1 MSVVRWTTRRAKEE
15 RELRNCVEKALFNR
29 FVCECRC
36 TVQFLSSPQNRLLV
50 VISSS
55 QLANVDNNLHGLFH
69 DLNRDELIRAVE
81 VDSASEDVRAWE
93 TFEAELGAV
102 RTATDGLYQWCH
114 ACLLHCFHNKVG
126 DMNVRINLFASCCS
140 TGRSC

>member
-93 TFEAELGAV
+93 TFEAELGCRPYRHGWV
-102 RTATDGLYQWCH
+102 VPMVSR
-114 ACLLHCFHNKVG
+114 LLAP
-126 DMNVRINLFASCCS
+126 LLSQQ
-140 TGRSC
+140 GR